1 MGAYSLSPVPL
12 SPRGGASGGRPR
24 PPALHDPAS
33 SRPQGPAP
41 GGHGDT
47 RSPLP
52 FHTQVAEIL
61 QGLFQELSS
70 VVFKG
75 VLQTMMKV
83 VAVLGTQY
91 TQETVEMILSR
102 CHPSER

>member
-1 MGAYSLSPVPL
+1 M
-12 SPRGGASGGRPR
+12 
-24 PPALHDPAS
+24 
-33 SRPQGPAP
+33 
-41 GGHGDT
+41 
-47 RSPLP
+47 
-52 FHTQVAEIL
+52 AEIL

>member
-1 MGAYSLSPVPL
+1 MGPE
-12 SPRGGASGGRPR
+12 GAPG
-24 PPALHDPAS
+24 
-33 SRPQGPAP
+33 PQHCTAP

-52 FHTQVAEIL
+52 FHAQVAEIL

-70 VVFKG
+70 VMFKG

-83 VAVLGTQY
+83 VTVLGTQY
-91 TQETVEMILSR
+91 TQETVEVILSLG
-102 CHPSER
+102 HPSER